1 MRKKKK
7 SRRIEEGQQYTFEV
21 TGITELED
29 RGTCFVLKDP
39 FGYKHLLTK
48 EVYEDYHIEPGT
60 SISCHVDKINCDGK
74 VFIEPEHYYYKPG
87 EIYSF
92 DFLNFV
98 NQVNE
103 YGDKDLLA
111 QVKDQFGNKT
121 HVLLKLGSVS
131 VLNPP
136 SLIDCRL
143 ERIKKG
149 RLFLSD
155 PKIIR
160 HISGIEIGKTYLFDV
175 ASIFRS
181 ADNEKYWLLLDPFD
195 RKHLLPIPNYV
206 NYNIDI
212 GKKIICRVIKF
223 SSKGFFLLEPQ
234 NPYYKE
240 GEIYPFKVKR
250 IEEAYLILHDI
261 FDQEIKVAC
270 PDNLEKYSNR
280 KSVNCIVTGFRKG
293 RVVLDL

>member
-1 MRKKKK
+1 MILRKK
-7 SRRIEEGQQYTFEV
+7 SRKIEEGQQYTFEV
-21 TGITELED
+21 SGIKE
-29 RGTCFVLKDP
+29 FPVLKDP

-48 EVYEDYHIEPGT
+48 EVYEDYQIEPGT
-60 SISCHVDKINCDGK
+60 SIKCNVDKINCDGK
-74 VFIEPEHYYYKPG
+74 VFIEPEHFYYIPG
-87 EIYSF
+87 NIYSF
-92 DFLNFV
+92 DLLNFV

-111 QVKDQFGNKT
+111 QVKDKFGNKT

-136 SLIDCRL
+136 SKIDCRL

-155 PKIIR
+155 PNIAH
-160 HISGIEIGKTYLFDV
+160 HISGIEVGKSYPFDV
-175 ASIFRS
+175 ASTFRS
-181 ADNEKYWLLLDPFD
+181 ADNVKYWLLLDPFK
-195 RKHLLPIPNYV
+195 RKHLLPVSYYLS
-206 NYNIDI
+206 YNIDV

-223 SSKGFFLLEPQ
+223 SSKGYYLLEPQ

-240 GEIYPFKVKR
+240 GEIYSFKV
-250 IEEAYLILHDI
+250 IGVDESNLILQDI
-261 FDQEIKVAC
+261 FNLEIKVAC
-270 PDNLEKYSNR
+270 PDNLEEYSS
-280 KSVNCIVTGFRKG
+280 KESVNCVVSGFRKG